1 MSYKILDKDNS
12 NYQCANL
19 KMYIL
24 ASPPAPLMK
33 ERGVASALCHR
44 CWLVE
49 ISPLAFRGC
58 VKIKY
63 FKFFD
68 IFGFMLLK
76 KEMLSFD

>member
-24 ASPPAPLMK
+24 ASPPAPLLK

-49 ISPLAFRGC
+49 ISPLAFRRGAGGEAY
-58 VKIKY
+58 I
-63 FKFFD
+63 FKNEFL
-68 IFGFMLLK
+68 ISSK
-76 KEMLSFD
+76 SK